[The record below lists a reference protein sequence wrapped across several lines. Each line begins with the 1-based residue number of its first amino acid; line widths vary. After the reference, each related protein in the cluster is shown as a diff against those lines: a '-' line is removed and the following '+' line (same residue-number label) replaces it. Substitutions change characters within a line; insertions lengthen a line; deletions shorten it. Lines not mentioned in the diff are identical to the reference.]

1 MREDGPV
8 IRAVGRHAV
17 GSGLAHAHPV
27 PVAPLMKGDA
37 APIHGHC
44 KPGASQPK
52 CLTEGRGLHLFV
64 AHQHGGHASGIGVP
78 RHGEGAL
85 HLLRGQIQVKRI
97 AQQCGH
103 LIKGKKRIL
112 PVTRYAFLPVA
123 LHAHQV
129 GQRLRKHRLR
139 RLGASAADGVVHHRN
154 GLSAVGNQL
163 VPGGGDRVRQLQSR
177 LIDLKLLSDDAD
189 GVYGDNTE
197 AAVRLFQQRMI
208 QLGLNGLELDGVA
221 TPGLVDLL
229 MSDLSV
235 YGFQAP
241 IYFDESAPLALS
253 EDDLYA
259 KACIVMEATTGNVLF
274 AHEADTQLYPAS
286 TTKIMT
292 LLLAL
297 ERGGLDQE
305 ITIPACAADVP
316 KDSSLVPVY
325 EGEQMPFLDLLYGL
339 IIRSGNDAANAVAE
353 LCAGS
358 VDAFV
363 ARMNAR
369 AYELGMTGTHF
380 VNPHGYHDP
389 DHYTTARDLATLTR
403 QGLTDPTFC
412 QIVTCLRYTLP
423 ATSKRGELV
432 IENAY
437 EIFKPDSPFY
447 IEGAAGVK
455 SGYTSRAGFCY
466 VGAAQRNGQTLIAV
480 ILDAP
485 TRNRAWTDLKRLF
498 AYGCAFLES

>member
-1 MREDGPV
+1 MKRLLALFLLLTVAFCAPASAETARRPL
-8 IRAVGRHAV
+8 A
-17 GSGLAHAHPV
+17 SGDT
-27 PVAPLMKGDA
+27 GDA
-37 APIHGHC
+37 VMEL
-44 KPGASQPK
+44 Q
-52 CLTEGRGLHLFV
+52 
-64 AHQHGGHASGIGVP
+64 
-78 RHGEGAL
+78 
-85 HLLRGQIQVKRI
+85 
-97 AQQCGH
+97 
-103 LIKGKKRIL
+103 
-112 PVTRYAFLPVA
+112 
-123 LHAHQV
+123 
-129 GQRLRKHRLR
+129 QRLQDLGLSTGKADGIYGKQTAAGVTEAQRLLAAAGYDVAQTGEADADTLALLFDPEAEATLR
-139 RLGASAADGVVHHRN
+139 TLRLGS
-154 GLSAVGNQL
+154 Q
-163 VPGGGDRVRQLQSR
+163 GDRVRQLQTR

-189 GVYGDNTE
+189 GVYGNNTE
-197 AAVRLFQQRMI
+197 AAVRLFEQRMI
-208 QLGLNGLELDGVA
+208 QLGLPGLTLDGVA
-221 TPGLVDLL
+221 TPGLVELI

-235 YGFQAP
+235 YGFEAP
-241 IYFDESAPLALS
+241 IYFDESAPLALT

-259 KACIVMEATTGNVLF
+259 KACIVMEASTGNVLF
-274 AHEADTQLYPAS
+274 SYEADTQLYPAS

-325 EGEQMPFLDLLYGL
+325 EGEQMPFLDLLYGMM
-339 IIRSGNDAANAVAE
+339 IRSGNDAANAVAE

-369 AYELGMTGTHF
+369 ARELGMTGTHF

-389 DHYTTARDLATLTR
+389 EHYTTARDLAILAR

-423 ATSKRGELV
+423 ATSQRSELV

-437 EIFKPDSPFY
+437 DIFKPDSPYY

-455 SGYTSRAGFCY
+455 SGYTSHAGFCY

-480 ILDAP
+480 LLDAP

-498 AYGCAFLES
+498 AYGFAFLAS

>member
-1 MREDGPV
+1 MKRLLALFLLLTVAFCAPASAETARRPL
-8 IRAVGRHAV
+8 A
-17 GSGLAHAHPV
+17 SGDT
-27 PVAPLMKGDA
+27 GDA
-37 APIHGHC
+37 VMEL
-44 KPGASQPK
+44 Q
-52 CLTEGRGLHLFV
+52 
-64 AHQHGGHASGIGVP
+64 
-78 RHGEGAL
+78 
-85 HLLRGQIQVKRI
+85 
-97 AQQCGH
+97 
-103 LIKGKKRIL
+103 
-112 PVTRYAFLPVA
+112 
-123 LHAHQV
+123 
-129 GQRLRKHRLR
+129 QRLQDLGLSTGKADGIYGKQTAAGVTEAQRLLAAAGYDVAQTGEADADTLALLFDPEAEATLR
-139 RLGASAADGVVHHRN
+139 TLRLGSR
-154 GLSAVGNQL
+154 
-163 VPGGGDRVRQLQSR
+163 GDRVRQLQTR

-189 GVYGDNTE
+189 GVYGNNTE
-197 AAVRLFQQRMI
+197 AAVRLFEQRMI
-208 QLGLNGLELDGVA
+208 QLGLPGLTLDGVA
-221 TPGLVDLL
+221 TPGLVELI

-235 YGFQAP
+235 YGFEAP
-241 IYFDESAPLALS
+241 IYFDESAPLALT

-259 KACIVMEATTGNVLF
+259 KACIVMEASTGNVLF
-274 AHEADTQLYPAS
+274 SYEADTQLYPAS

-325 EGEQMPFLDLLYGL
+325 EGEQMSFLDLLYGMM
-339 IIRSGNDAANAVAE
+339 IRSGNDAANAVAE

-369 AYELGMTGTHF
+369 ARELGMTGTHF

-389 DHYTTARDLATLTR
+389 EHYTTARDLAILAR

-423 ATSKRGELV
+423 ATSQRSELV

-437 EIFKPDSPFY
+437 DIFKPDSPYY

-455 SGYTSRAGFCY
+455 SGYTSHAGFCY

-480 ILDAP
+480 LLDAP

-498 AYGCAFLES
+498 AYGFAFLAS

>member
-1 MREDGPV
+1 MKRLLALFLLLTVAFCAPASAETARRPL
-8 IRAVGRHAV
+8 A
-17 GSGLAHAHPV
+17 SGDT
-27 PVAPLMKGDA
+27 GDA
-37 APIHGHC
+37 VMEL
-44 KPGASQPK
+44 Q
-52 CLTEGRGLHLFV
+52 
-64 AHQHGGHASGIGVP
+64 
-78 RHGEGAL
+78 
-85 HLLRGQIQVKRI
+85 
-97 AQQCGH
+97 
-103 LIKGKKRIL
+103 
-112 PVTRYAFLPVA
+112 
-123 LHAHQV
+123 
-129 GQRLRKHRLR
+129 QRLQDLGLSTGKADGIYGKQTAAGVTEAQRLLAAAGYDVAQTGEADADTLALLFDPEAEATLR
-139 RLGASAADGVVHHRN
+139 TLRLGSR
-154 GLSAVGNQL
+154 
-163 VPGGGDRVRQLQSR
+163 GDRVRQLQNR

-189 GVYGDNTE
+189 GVYGNNTE
-197 AAVRLFQQRMI
+197 AAVRLFEQRMI
-208 QLGLNGLELDGVA
+208 QLGLPGLTLDGVA
-221 TPGLVDLL
+221 TPGLVELI

-235 YGFQAP
+235 YGFEAP
-241 IYFDESAPLALS
+241 IYFDESTPLALS
-253 EDDLYA
+253 EDDLYS
-259 KACIVMEATTGNVLF
+259 KACIVMEASTGNVLF
-274 AHEADTQLYPAS
+274 SYEADTQLYPAS

-325 EGEQMPFLDLLYGL
+325 EGEQMPFLDLLYGMM
-339 IIRSGNDAANAVAE
+339 IRSGNDAANAVAE

-369 AYELGMTGTHF
+369 ARELGMTGTHF

-389 DHYTTARDLATLTR
+389 EHYTTARDLAILAR

-423 ATSKRGELV
+423 ATSQRSELV

-437 EIFKPDSPFY
+437 DIFKPDSPYY

-455 SGYTSRAGFCY
+455 SGYTSHAGFCY

-480 ILDAP
+480 LLDAP

-498 AYGCAFLES
+498 AYGFAFLAS

>member
-1 MREDGPV
+1 M
-8 IRAVGRHAV
+8 
-17 GSGLAHAHPV
+17 
-27 PVAPLMKGDA
+27 
-37 APIHGHC
+37 
-44 KPGASQPK
+44 
-52 CLTEGRGLHLFV
+52 
-64 AHQHGGHASGIGVP
+64 
-78 RHGEGAL
+78 
-85 HLLRGQIQVKRI
+85 
-97 AQQCGH
+97 
-103 LIKGKKRIL
+103 
-112 PVTRYAFLPVA
+112 
-123 LHAHQV
+123 
-129 GQRLRKHRLR
+129 
-139 RLGASAADGVVHHRN
+139 
-154 GLSAVGNQL
+154 
-163 VPGGGDRVRQLQSR
+163 
-177 LIDLKLLSDDAD
+177 
-189 GVYGDNTE
+189 
-197 AAVRLFQQRMI
+197 
-208 QLGLNGLELDGVA
+208 A

-235 YGFQAP
+235 YGFEAP

-380 VNPHGYHDP
+380 VNPHGPLHHRARPGHPHTAGANRPHLLP
-389 DHYTTARDLATLTR
+389 DRHLFA
-403 QGLTDPTFC
+403 
-412 QIVTCLRYTLP
+412 LRP
-423 ATSKRGELV
+423 S
-432 IENAY
+432 
-437 EIFKPDSPFY
+437 
-447 IEGAAGVK
+447 
-455 SGYTSRAGFCY
+455 C
-466 VGAAQRNGQTLIAV
+466 
-480 ILDAP
+480 
-485 TRNRAWTDLKRLF
+485 DLKAGGTGDRKRL
-498 AYGCAFLES
+498 

>member
-1 MREDGPV
+1 MKRLLALLLVLTVAFCAPAAAETARRPL
-8 IRAVGRHAV
+8 A
-17 GSGLAHAHPV
+17 SGDT
-27 PVAPLMKGDA
+27 GDA
-37 APIHGHC
+37 VVELQKRLQSLGLSTGEADGIYG
-44 KPGASQPK
+44 KQTAAGV
-52 CLTEGRGLHLFV
+52 TE
-64 AHQHGGHASGIGVP
+64 A
-78 RHGEGAL
+78 
-85 HLLRGQIQVKRI
+85 
-97 AQQCGH
+97 
-103 LIKGKKRIL
+103 
-112 PVTRYAFLPVA
+112 
-123 LHAHQV
+123 
-129 GQRLRKHRLR
+129 QRLLAAAGYDVAQTGEADADTLKLLFDPEAEATLR
-139 RLGASAADGVVHHRN
+139 TLRLGSR
-154 GLSAVGNQL
+154 
-163 VPGGGDRVRQLQSR
+163 GDRVRQLQIR
-177 LIDLKLLSDDAD
+177 LIDLKLLSDDAEGVSGYNTD
-189 GVYGDNTE
+189 G
-197 AAVRLFQQRMI
+197 AVRLFQQRI
-208 QLGLNGLELDGVA
+208 IPVGLNGLVLDGVA

-235 YGFQAP
+235 YGFEAP

-403 QGLTDPTFC
+403 QGLTDPNVRQFDHS
-412 QIVTCLRYTLP
+412 LRQPLP
-423 ATSKRGELV
+423 ATSTRRDMV
-432 IENAY
+432 IEYAY
-437 EIFKPDSPFY
+437 VLFKYDSLFY
-447 IEGAAGVK
+447 LAGAAGVK

-466 VGAAQRNGQTLIAV
+466 VGAAQRNGQSLIAV

-498 AYGCAFLES
+498 AYGFAFLES

>member
-1 MREDGPV
+1 MKRLLALLLVLTVAFCAPAAAETARRPL
-8 IRAVGRHAV
+8 A
-17 GSGLAHAHPV
+17 SGDT
-27 PVAPLMKGDA
+27 GDA
-37 APIHGHC
+37 VVELQKRLQSLGLSTGEADGIYG
-44 KPGASQPK
+44 KQTAAGV
-52 CLTEGRGLHLFV
+52 TE
-64 AHQHGGHASGIGVP
+64 A
-78 RHGEGAL
+78 
-85 HLLRGQIQVKRI
+85 
-97 AQQCGH
+97 
-103 LIKGKKRIL
+103 
-112 PVTRYAFLPVA
+112 
-123 LHAHQV
+123 
-129 GQRLRKHRLR
+129 QRLL
-139 RLGASAADGVVHHRN
+139 AAAGYDVAQTGEADADT
-154 GLSAVGNQL
+154 LKLLFDPEAEAT
-163 VPGGGDRVRQLQSR
+163 LQSR

-235 YGFQAP
+235 YGFEAP

-259 KACIVMEATTGNVLF
+259 KACIVMEATTGSVLF

-498 AYGCAFLES
+498 AYGFAFLES

>member
-1 MREDGPV
+1 MKRLLALFLLLTVAFCAPASAETARRPL
-8 IRAVGRHAV
+8 A
-17 GSGLAHAHPV
+17 SGDT
-27 PVAPLMKGDA
+27 GDA
-37 APIHGHC
+37 VMEL
-44 KPGASQPK
+44 Q
-52 CLTEGRGLHLFV
+52 
-64 AHQHGGHASGIGVP
+64 
-78 RHGEGAL
+78 
-85 HLLRGQIQVKRI
+85 
-97 AQQCGH
+97 
-103 LIKGKKRIL
+103 
-112 PVTRYAFLPVA
+112 
-123 LHAHQV
+123 
-129 GQRLRKHRLR
+129 QRLQDLGLSTGKADGIYGKQTAAGVTEAQRLLAAAGYDVAQTGEADADTLALLFDPEAEATLR
-139 RLGASAADGVVHHRN
+139 TLRLGSR
-154 GLSAVGNQL
+154 
-163 VPGGGDRVRQLQSR
+163 GDRVRQLQTR

-189 GVYGDNTE
+189 GVYGNNTE
-197 AAVRLFQQRMI
+197 AAVRLFEQRMI
-208 QLGLNGLELDGVA
+208 QLGLPGLTLDGVA
-221 TPGLVDLL
+221 TPGLVELI

-235 YGFQAP
+235 YGFEAP
-241 IYFDESAPLALS
+241 IYFDESAPLALT

-259 KACIVMEATTGNVLF
+259 KACIVMEASTGHVLF
-274 AHEADTQLYPAS
+274 SYEADTQLYPAS

-325 EGEQMPFLDLLYGL
+325 EGEQMPFLDLLYGMM
-339 IIRSGNDAANAVAE
+339 IRSGNDAANAVAE

-369 AYELGMTGTHF
+369 ARELGMTGTHF

-389 DHYTTARDLATLTR
+389 EHYTTARDLAILAR

-423 ATSKRGELV
+423 ATSQRSELV

-437 EIFKPDSPFY
+437 DIFKPDSPYY

-455 SGYTSRAGFCY
+455 SGYTSHAGFCY

-480 ILDAP
+480 LLDAP

-498 AYGCAFLES
+498 AYGFAFLAS

>member
-1 MREDGPV
+1 MKRLLALFLLLTVAFCAPASAETARRPL
-8 IRAVGRHAV
+8 A
-17 GSGLAHAHPV
+17 SGDT
-27 PVAPLMKGDA
+27 GDA
-37 APIHGHC
+37 VMEL
-44 KPGASQPK
+44 Q
-52 CLTEGRGLHLFV
+52 
-64 AHQHGGHASGIGVP
+64 
-78 RHGEGAL
+78 
-85 HLLRGQIQVKRI
+85 
-97 AQQCGH
+97 
-103 LIKGKKRIL
+103 
-112 PVTRYAFLPVA
+112 
-123 LHAHQV
+123 
-129 GQRLRKHRLR
+129 QRLQDLGLSTGKADGIYGKQTAAGVTEAQRLLAAAGYDVAQTGEADADTLALLFDPEAEATLR
-139 RLGASAADGVVHHRN
+139 TLRLGSR
-154 GLSAVGNQL
+154 
-163 VPGGGDRVRQLQSR
+163 GDRVRQLQNR

-189 GVYGDNTE
+189 GVYGNNTE
-197 AAVRLFQQRMI
+197 AAVRLFEQRMI
-208 QLGLNGLELDGVA
+208 QLGLPGLTLDGVA
-221 TPGLVDLL
+221 TPGLVELI

-235 YGFQAP
+235 YGFEAP
-241 IYFDESAPLALS
+241 IYFDESTPLALS
-253 EDDLYA
+253 EDDLYS
-259 KACIVMEATTGNVLF
+259 KACIVMEASTGNVLF
-274 AHEADTQLYPAS
+274 SYEADTQLYPAS

-297 ERGGLDQE
+297 ERSGLDQE

-325 EGEQMPFLDLLYGL
+325 EGEQMPFLDLLYGMM
-339 IIRSGNDAANAVAE
+339 IRSGNDAANAVAE

-369 AYELGMTGTHF
+369 ARELGMTGTHF

-389 DHYTTARDLATLTR
+389 EHYTTARDLAILAR

-423 ATSKRGELV
+423 ATSQRSELV

-437 EIFKPDSPFY
+437 DIFKPDSPYY

-455 SGYTSRAGFCY
+455 SGYTSHAGFCY

-480 ILDAP
+480 LLDAP

-498 AYGCAFLES
+498 AYGFAFLAS

>member
-1 MREDGPV
+1 MKRLLALFLLLMVAFCAPASAETARRPL
-8 IRAVGRHAV
+8 A
-17 GSGLAHAHPV
+17 SGDT
-27 PVAPLMKGDA
+27 GDA
-37 APIHGHC
+37 VMEL
-44 KPGASQPK
+44 Q
-52 CLTEGRGLHLFV
+52 
-64 AHQHGGHASGIGVP
+64 
-78 RHGEGAL
+78 
-85 HLLRGQIQVKRI
+85 
-97 AQQCGH
+97 
-103 LIKGKKRIL
+103 
-112 PVTRYAFLPVA
+112 
-123 LHAHQV
+123 
-129 GQRLRKHRLR
+129 QRLQDLGLSTGKADGIYGKQTAAGVTEAQRLLAAAGYDVAQTGEADADTLALLFDPDAEATLR
-139 RLGASAADGVVHHRN
+139 TLRLGSR
-154 GLSAVGNQL
+154 
-163 VPGGGDRVRQLQSR
+163 GDRVRQLQTR

-189 GVYGDNTE
+189 GVYGNNTE
-197 AAVRLFQQRMI
+197 AAVRLFEQRMI
-208 QLGLNGLELDGVA
+208 QLGLPGLTLDGVA
-221 TPGLVDLL
+221 TPGLVELI

-235 YGFQAP
+235 YGFEAP
-241 IYFDESAPLALS
+241 IYFDESAPLALT

-259 KACIVMEATTGNVLF
+259 KACIVMEASTGNVLF
-274 AHEADTQLYPAS
+274 SYEADTQLYPAS

-325 EGEQMPFLDLLYGL
+325 EGEQMPFLDLLYGMM
-339 IIRSGNDAANAVAE
+339 IRSGNDAANAVAE

-369 AYELGMTGTHF
+369 ARELGMTGTHF

-389 DHYTTARDLATLTR
+389 EHYTTARDLAILAR

-423 ATSKRGELV
+423 ATSQRSELV

-437 EIFKPDSPFY
+437 DIFTPDSPYY

-455 SGYTSRAGFCY
+455 SGYTSHAGFCY

-480 ILDAP
+480 LLDAP

-498 AYGCAFLES
+498 AYGFAFLAS

>member
-1 MREDGPV
+1 MKRLLALLLVLTVAFCAPAAAETTRRPL
-8 IRAVGRHAV
+8 A
-17 GSGLAHAHPV
+17 SGDT
-27 PVAPLMKGDA
+27 GDA
-37 APIHGHC
+37 VVELQKRLQSLGLSTGEADGIYG
-44 KPGASQPK
+44 KQTAAGV
-52 CLTEGRGLHLFV
+52 TE
-64 AHQHGGHASGIGVP
+64 A
-78 RHGEGAL
+78 
-85 HLLRGQIQVKRI
+85 
-97 AQQCGH
+97 
-103 LIKGKKRIL
+103 
-112 PVTRYAFLPVA
+112 
-123 LHAHQV
+123 
-129 GQRLRKHRLR
+129 QRLLAAAGYDVAQTGEADADTLKLLFDPEAEATLR
-139 RLGASAADGVVHHRN
+139 TLRLGSR
-154 GLSAVGNQL
+154 
-163 VPGGGDRVRQLQSR
+163 GDRVRQLQSR

-221 TPGLVDLL
+221 TPGLVELL

-235 YGFQAP
+235 YGFEAP

-423 ATSKRGELV
+423 ATSKRGELM

-498 AYGCAFLES
+498 AYGFAFLES

>member
-1 MREDGPV
+1 MFDPE
-8 IRAVGRHAV
+8 AEA
-17 GSGLAHAHPV
+17 
-27 PVAPLMKGDA
+27 
-37 APIHGHC
+37 
-44 KPGASQPK
+44 
-52 CLTEGRGLHLFV
+52 T
-64 AHQHGGHASGIGVP
+64 
-78 RHGEGAL
+78 
-85 HLLRGQIQVKRI
+85 LRT
-97 AQQCGH
+97 
-103 LIKGKKRIL
+103 L
-112 PVTRYAFLPVA
+112 
-123 LHAHQV
+123 
-129 GQRLRKHRLR
+129 
-139 RLGASAADGVVHHRN
+139 RLGS
-154 GLSAVGNQL
+154 Q
-163 VPGGGDRVRQLQSR
+163 GDRVRQLQSR

-208 QLGLNGLELDGVA
+208 QLGLSGLSLDGVA

-235 YGFQAP
+235 YGFEAP
-241 IYFDESAPLALS
+241 IYFDESTPLALS
-253 EDDLYA
+253 EDDLYS
-259 KACIVMEATTGNVLF
+259 KACIVMEASTGNVLF
-274 AHEADTQLYPAS
+274 SHEADTQHYPAS

-297 ERGGLDQE
+297 ERGGLE
-305 ITIPACAADVP
+305 EEVTIPACAADVP

-325 EGEQMPFLDLLYGL
+325 EGEQMTMLDLLHGL

-389 DHYTTARDLATLTR
+389 DHYTTARDLAILAR

-423 ATSKRGELV
+423 ATSKREPLV
-432 IENAY
+432 IENSY

-455 SGYTSRAGFCY
+455 SGYTSKAGFCY

-498 AYGCAFLES
+498 AYGFAFLAS

>member
-1 MREDGPV
+1 M
-8 IRAVGRHAV
+8 
-17 GSGLAHAHPV
+17 L
-27 PVAPLMKGDA
+27 
-37 APIHGHC
+37 
-44 KPGASQPK
+44 
-52 CLTEGRGLHLFV
+52 LFDPE
-64 AHQHGGHASGIGVP
+64 AEAT
-78 RHGEGAL
+78 
-85 HLLRGQIQVKRI
+85 LRT
-97 AQQCGH
+97 
-103 LIKGKKRIL
+103 L
-112 PVTRYAFLPVA
+112 
-123 LHAHQV
+123 
-129 GQRLRKHRLR
+129 
-139 RLGASAADGVVHHRN
+139 RLGSR
-154 GLSAVGNQL
+154 
-163 VPGGGDRVRQLQSR
+163 GDRVRQLQSR

-235 YGFQAP
+235 YGFEAP

-498 AYGCAFLES
+498 AYGFAFLES

>member
-1 MREDGPV
+1 MKRLLALFLLLTVAFCAPASAETARRPL
-8 IRAVGRHAV
+8 A
-17 GSGLAHAHPV
+17 SGDT
-27 PVAPLMKGDA
+27 GDA
-37 APIHGHC
+37 VMEL
-44 KPGASQPK
+44 Q
-52 CLTEGRGLHLFV
+52 
-64 AHQHGGHASGIGVP
+64 
-78 RHGEGAL
+78 
-85 HLLRGQIQVKRI
+85 
-97 AQQCGH
+97 
-103 LIKGKKRIL
+103 
-112 PVTRYAFLPVA
+112 
-123 LHAHQV
+123 
-129 GQRLRKHRLR
+129 QRLQDLGLSTGKADGIYGKQTAAGVTEAQRLLAAAGYDVAQTGEADADTLALLFDPEAEATLR
-139 RLGASAADGVVHHRN
+139 TLRLGSR
-154 GLSAVGNQL
+154 
-163 VPGGGDRVRQLQSR
+163 GDRVRQLQNR

-189 GVYGDNTE
+189 GVYGNNTE
-197 AAVRLFQQRMI
+197 AAVRLFEQRMI
-208 QLGLNGLELDGVA
+208 QLGLPGLTLDGVA
-221 TPGLVDLL
+221 TPGLVELI

-235 YGFQAP
+235 YGFEAP
-241 IYFDESAPLALS
+241 IYFDESAPLALT

-259 KACIVMEATTGNVLF
+259 KACIVMEASTGNVLF
-274 AHEADTQLYPAS
+274 SYEADTQLYPAS

-325 EGEQMPFLDLLYGL
+325 EGEQMPFLDLLYGMM
-339 IIRSGNDAANAVAE
+339 IRSGNDAANAVAE

-358 VDAFV
+358 LDAFV

-369 AYELGMTGTHF
+369 ARELGMTGTHF

-389 DHYTTARDLATLTR
+389 EHYTTARDLAILAR

-423 ATSKRGELV
+423 ATSQRSELV

-437 EIFKPDSPFY
+437 DIFKPDSPYY

-455 SGYTSRAGFCY
+455 SGYTSKAGFCY

-498 AYGCAFLES
+498 AYGFAFLAS

>member
-1 MREDGPV
+1 MKRLLALFLLLTVAFCAPASAETARRPL
-8 IRAVGRHAV
+8 A
-17 GSGLAHAHPV
+17 SGDT
-27 PVAPLMKGDA
+27 GDA
-37 APIHGHC
+37 VMEL
-44 KPGASQPK
+44 Q
-52 CLTEGRGLHLFV
+52 
-64 AHQHGGHASGIGVP
+64 
-78 RHGEGAL
+78 
-85 HLLRGQIQVKRI
+85 
-97 AQQCGH
+97 
-103 LIKGKKRIL
+103 
-112 PVTRYAFLPVA
+112 
-123 LHAHQV
+123 
-129 GQRLRKHRLR
+129 QRLQDLGLSTGKADGIYGKQTAAGVTEAQRLLAAAGYDVAQTGEADADTLALLFDPEAEATLR
-139 RLGASAADGVVHHRN
+139 TLRLGSR
-154 GLSAVGNQL
+154 
-163 VPGGGDRVRQLQSR
+163 GDRVRQLQNR

-189 GVYGDNTE
+189 GVYGNNTE
-197 AAVRLFQQRMI
+197 AAVRLFEQRMI
-208 QLGLNGLELDGVA
+208 QLGLPGLTLDGVA
-221 TPGLVDLL
+221 TPGLVELI

-235 YGFQAP
+235 YGFEAP
-241 IYFDESAPLALS
+241 IYFDESAPLALT

-259 KACIVMEATTGNVLF
+259 KACIVMEASTGNVLF
-274 AHEADTQLYPAS
+274 SYEADTQLYPAS

-325 EGEQMPFLDLLYGL
+325 EGEQMPFLDLLYGMM
-339 IIRSGNDAANAVAE
+339 IRSGNDAANAVAE

-369 AYELGMTGTHF
+369 ARELGMTGTHF

-389 DHYTTARDLATLTR
+389 EHYTTARDLAILAR

-423 ATSKRGELV
+423 ATSQRSELV

-437 EIFKPDSPFY
+437 DIFKPDSPYY

-455 SGYTSRAGFCY
+455 SGYTSHAGFCY

-480 ILDAP
+480 LLDAP

-498 AYGCAFLES
+498 AYGFAFLAS

>member
-1 MREDGPV
+1 MKRLLALFLLLTVAFCAPASAETARRPLASGDTGDAVMELQQRLQDLGLSTGKADGIYGKQTAAGV
-8 IRAVGRHAV
+8 TEAQRL
-17 GSGLAHAHPV
+17 LAAAGYDV
-27 PVAPLMKGDA
+27 AQTGEADADTLARLFDPVAEATLRT
-37 APIHGHC
+37 
-44 KPGASQPK
+44 QR
-52 CLTEGRGLHLFV
+52 RG
-64 AHQHGGHASGIGVP
+64 S
-78 RHGEGAL
+78 R
-85 HLLRGQIQVKRI
+85 
-97 AQQCGH
+97 
-103 LIKGKKRIL
+103 
-112 PVTRYAFLPVA
+112 
-123 LHAHQV
+123 
-129 GQRLRKHRLR
+129 
-139 RLGASAADGVVHHRN
+139 
-154 GLSAVGNQL
+154 
-163 VPGGGDRVRQLQSR
+163 GDRVRQLQTR

-189 GVYGDNTE
+189 GVYGNNTE
-197 AAVRLFQQRMI
+197 AAVRLFEQRMI
-208 QLGLNGLELDGVA
+208 QLGLPGLTLDGVA
-221 TPGLVDLL
+221 TPGLVELI

-235 YGFQAP
+235 YGFEAP
-241 IYFDESAPLALS
+241 IYFDESAPLALT

-259 KACIVMEATTGNVLF
+259 KACIVMEASTGNVLF
-274 AHEADTQLYPAS
+274 SYEADTQLYPAS

-325 EGEQMPFLDLLYGL
+325 EGEQMPFLDLLYGMM
-339 IIRSGNDAANAVAE
+339 IRSGNDAANAVAE

-369 AYELGMTGTHF
+369 ARELGMTGTHF

-389 DHYTTARDLATLTR
+389 EHYTTARDLAILAR

-423 ATSKRGELV
+423 ATSQRSDLV

-437 EIFKPDSPFY
+437 DIFKPDSPYY

-455 SGYTSRAGFCY
+455 SGYTSHAGFCY

-480 ILDAP
+480 LLDAP

-498 AYGCAFLES
+498 AYGFAFLAS

>member
-1 MREDGPV
+1 MKRLLALFLLLTVAFCAPASAETARRPL
-8 IRAVGRHAV
+8 A
-17 GSGLAHAHPV
+17 SGDT
-27 PVAPLMKGDA
+27 GDA
-37 APIHGHC
+37 VMEL
-44 KPGASQPK
+44 Q
-52 CLTEGRGLHLFV
+52 
-64 AHQHGGHASGIGVP
+64 
-78 RHGEGAL
+78 
-85 HLLRGQIQVKRI
+85 
-97 AQQCGH
+97 
-103 LIKGKKRIL
+103 
-112 PVTRYAFLPVA
+112 
-123 LHAHQV
+123 
-129 GQRLRKHRLR
+129 QRLQDLGLSTGKADGIYGKQTAAGVTEAQRLLAAAGYDVAQTGEADADTLALLFDPEAEATLR
-139 RLGASAADGVVHHRN
+139 TLRLGSR
-154 GLSAVGNQL
+154 
-163 VPGGGDRVRQLQSR
+163 GDRVRQLQNR

-189 GVYGDNTE
+189 GVYGNNTE
-197 AAVRLFQQRMI
+197 AAVRLFEQRMI
-208 QLGLNGLELDGVA
+208 QLGLPGLTLDGVA
-221 TPGLVDLL
+221 TPGLVELI

-235 YGFQAP
+235 YGFEAP
-241 IYFDESAPLALS
+241 IYFDESAPLALT

-259 KACIVMEATTGNVLF
+259 KACIVMEASTGNVLF
-274 AHEADTQLYPAS
+274 SYEADTQLYPAS

-325 EGEQMPFLDLLYGL
+325 EGEQMPFLDLLYGMM
-339 IIRSGNDAANAVAE
+339 IRSGNDAANAVAE

-369 AYELGMTGTHF
+369 ARELGMTGTHF

-389 DHYTTARDLATLTR
+389 EHYTTARDLAILAR

-423 ATSKRGELV
+423 ATSQRSELV

-437 EIFKPDSPFY
+437 DIFKPDSPYY

-455 SGYTSRAGFCY
+455 SGYTSKAGFCY

-498 AYGCAFLES
+498 AYGFAFLAS

>member
-1 MREDGPV
+1 MKRLLALFVVLLIAFCVPAAAETARQPL
-8 IRAVGRHAV
+8 A
-17 GSGLAHAHPV
+17 SGDT
-27 PVAPLMKGDA
+27 GDA
-37 APIHGHC
+37 VVELQ
-44 KPGASQPK
+44 KRLQS
-52 CLTEGRGLHLFV
+52 LGLSTGE
-64 AHQHGGHASGIGVP
+64 ADGIYGKQTAAGV
-78 RHGEGAL
+78 EEA
-85 HLLRGQIQVKRI
+85 
-97 AQQCGH
+97 
-103 LIKGKKRIL
+103 
-112 PVTRYAFLPVA
+112 
-123 LHAHQV
+123 
-129 GQRLRKHRLR
+129 QRLLAAAGYDVTQTGKADADTLALLFDPEAEATLR
-139 RLGASAADGVVHHRN
+139 TLRLGS
-154 GLSAVGNQL
+154 Q
-163 VPGGGDRVRQLQSR
+163 GDRVRQLQSR

-189 GVYGDNTE
+189 GVYGDNTD

-208 QLGLNGLELDGVA
+208 PLGLSGLCLDGVA

-235 YGFQAP
+235 YGFEAP
-241 IYFDESAPLALS
+241 IYFDESTPLALS
-253 EDDLYA
+253 EDDLYS
-259 KACIVMEATTGNVLF
+259 KACIVMEASTGNVLF
-274 AHEADTQLYPAS
+274 SHEADTQHYPAS

-297 ERGGLDQE
+297 ERGGLE
-305 ITIPACAADVP
+305 EEVTIPACAADVP

-325 EGEQMPFLDLLYGL
+325 EGEQMTMLDLLYGL

-389 DHYTTARDLATLTR
+389 DHYTTARDLAILAR

-423 ATSKRGELV
+423 ATSKREPLV
-432 IENAY
+432 IENSY

-455 SGYTSRAGFCY
+455 SGYTSKAGFCY

-498 AYGCAFLES
+498 AYGFAFLAS

>member
-1 MREDGPV
+1 MKRLLALFLLLTVAFCAPASAETARRPL
-8 IRAVGRHAV
+8 A
-17 GSGLAHAHPV
+17 SGDT
-27 PVAPLMKGDA
+27 GDA
-37 APIHGHC
+37 VMEL
-44 KPGASQPK
+44 Q
-52 CLTEGRGLHLFV
+52 
-64 AHQHGGHASGIGVP
+64 
-78 RHGEGAL
+78 
-85 HLLRGQIQVKRI
+85 
-97 AQQCGH
+97 
-103 LIKGKKRIL
+103 
-112 PVTRYAFLPVA
+112 
-123 LHAHQV
+123 
-129 GQRLRKHRLR
+129 QRLQDLGLSTGKADGIYGKQTAAGVTEAQRLLAAAGYDVAQTGEADADTLALLFDPEAEATLR
-139 RLGASAADGVVHHRN
+139 TLRLGS
-154 GLSAVGNQL
+154 Q
-163 VPGGGDRVRQLQSR
+163 GDRVRQLQNR

-189 GVYGDNTE
+189 GVYGNNTE
-197 AAVRLFQQRMI
+197 AAVRLFEQRMI
-208 QLGLNGLELDGVA
+208 QLGLPGLTLDGVA
-221 TPGLVDLL
+221 TPGLVELI

-235 YGFQAP
+235 YGFEAP
-241 IYFDESAPLALS
+241 IYFDESAPLALT

-259 KACIVMEATTGNVLF
+259 KACIVMEASTGNVLF
-274 AHEADTQLYPAS
+274 SYEADTQLYPAS

-325 EGEQMPFLDLLYGL
+325 EGEQMPFLDLLYGMM
-339 IIRSGNDAANAVAE
+339 IRSGNDAANAVAE

-369 AYELGMTGTHF
+369 ARELGMTGTHF

-389 DHYTTARDLATLTR
+389 EHYTTARDLAILAR

-423 ATSKRGELV
+423 ATSQRSELV

-437 EIFKPDSPFY
+437 DIFKPDSPYY

-455 SGYTSRAGFCY
+455 SGYTSHAGFCY

-480 ILDAP
+480 LLDAP

-498 AYGCAFLES
+498 AYGFAFLAS

>member
-1 MREDGPV
+1 MKRLLALLLVLTVAFCAPAAAETARRPL
-8 IRAVGRHAV
+8 A
-17 GSGLAHAHPV
+17 SGDT
-27 PVAPLMKGDA
+27 GDA
-37 APIHGHC
+37 VVELQKRLQSLGLSTGEADGIYG
-44 KPGASQPK
+44 KQTAAGV
-52 CLTEGRGLHLFV
+52 TE
-64 AHQHGGHASGIGVP
+64 A
-78 RHGEGAL
+78 
-85 HLLRGQIQVKRI
+85 
-97 AQQCGH
+97 
-103 LIKGKKRIL
+103 
-112 PVTRYAFLPVA
+112 
-123 LHAHQV
+123 
-129 GQRLRKHRLR
+129 QRLLAAAGYDVAQTGEADADTLKLLFDPEAEATLR
-139 RLGASAADGVVHHRN
+139 TLRLGS
-154 GLSAVGNQL
+154 Q
-163 VPGGGDRVRQLQSR
+163 GDRVRQLQSR

-235 YGFQAP
+235 YGFEAP

-297 ERGGLDQE
+297 ESGISLDTP
-305 ITIPACAADVP
+305 ITIPQQAAQIP
-316 KDSSLVPVY
+316 SDSSLVPVY

-498 AYGCAFLES
+498 AYGFAFLES

>member
-1 MREDGPV
+1 MKRL
-8 IRAVGRHAV
+8 
-17 GSGLAHAHPV
+17 LALFLLLT
-27 PVAPLMKGDA
+27 VAFCAPASAETARRPL
-37 APIHGHC
+37 
-44 KPGASQPK
+44 
-52 CLTEGRGLHLFV
+52 
-64 AHQHGGHASGIGVP
+64 ASGDT
-78 RHGEGAL
+78 GEAVMEL
-85 HLLRGQIQVKRI
+85 Q
-97 AQQCGH
+97 
-103 LIKGKKRIL
+103 
-112 PVTRYAFLPVA
+112 
-123 LHAHQV
+123 
-129 GQRLRKHRLR
+129 QRLQDLGLSTGEADGIYGKQTAAGVTEAQRLLAAAGYDVAQTGEADADTLTLLFDPEAEATLR
-139 RLGASAADGVVHHRN
+139 TLRLGSR
-154 GLSAVGNQL
+154 
-163 VPGGGDRVRQLQSR
+163 GDRVRQLQNR

-189 GVYGDNTE
+189 GVYGNNTE
-197 AAVRLFQQRMI
+197 AAVRLFEQRMI
-208 QLGLNGLELDGVA
+208 QLGLPGLTLDGVA
-221 TPGLVDLL
+221 TPGLVELI

-235 YGFQAP
+235 YGFEAP
-241 IYFDESAPLALS
+241 IYFDESAPLALT

-259 KACIVMEATTGNVLF
+259 KACIVMEASTGNVLF
-274 AHEADTQLYPAS
+274 SYEADTQLYPAS
-286 TTKIMT
+286 TTQIMT

-325 EGEQMPFLDLLYGL
+325 EGEQMPFLDLLYGMM
-339 IIRSGNDAANAVAE
+339 IRSGNDAANAVAE

-369 AYELGMTGTHF
+369 ARELGMTGTHF

-389 DHYTTARDLATLTR
+389 EHYTTARDLAILAR

-423 ATSKRGELV
+423 ATSQRSELV

-437 EIFKPDSPFY
+437 DIFKPDSPYY

-455 SGYTSRAGFCY
+455 SGYTSHAGFCY

-480 ILDAP
+480 LLDAP

-498 AYGCAFLES
+498 AYGFAFLAS

>member
-1 MREDGPV
+1 MKRLLALFLLLTVAFCAPASAETARRPL
-8 IRAVGRHAV
+8 A
-17 GSGLAHAHPV
+17 SGDT
-27 PVAPLMKGDA
+27 GDA
-37 APIHGHC
+37 VMEL
-44 KPGASQPK
+44 Q
-52 CLTEGRGLHLFV
+52 
-64 AHQHGGHASGIGVP
+64 
-78 RHGEGAL
+78 
-85 HLLRGQIQVKRI
+85 
-97 AQQCGH
+97 
-103 LIKGKKRIL
+103 
-112 PVTRYAFLPVA
+112 
-123 LHAHQV
+123 
-129 GQRLRKHRLR
+129 QRLQDLGLSTGKADGIYGKQTAAGVTEAQRLLAAAGYDVAQTGEADADTLALLFDPDAEATLR
-139 RLGASAADGVVHHRN
+139 TLRLGSR
-154 GLSAVGNQL
+154 
-163 VPGGGDRVRQLQSR
+163 GDRVRQLQNR

-189 GVYGDNTE
+189 GVYGNNTE
-197 AAVRLFQQRMI
+197 AAVRLFEQRMI
-208 QLGLNGLELDGVA
+208 QLGLPGLTLDGVA
-221 TPGLVDLL
+221 TPGLVELI

-235 YGFQAP
+235 YGFEAP
-241 IYFDESAPLALS
+241 IYFDESAPLALT

-259 KACIVMEATTGNVLF
+259 KACIVMEASTGNVLF
-274 AHEADTQLYPAS
+274 SYEADTQLYPAS

-325 EGEQMPFLDLLYGL
+325 EGEQMPFLDLLYGMM
-339 IIRSGNDAANAVAE
+339 IRSGNDAANAVAE

-369 AYELGMTGTHF
+369 ARELGMTGTHF

-389 DHYTTARDLATLTR
+389 EHYTTARDLAILAR

-423 ATSKRGELV
+423 ATSQRSELV

-437 EIFKPDSPFY
+437 DIFKPDSPYY

-455 SGYTSRAGFCY
+455 SGYTSHAGFCY

-480 ILDAP
+480 LLDAP

-498 AYGCAFLES
+498 AYGFAFLAS

>member
-1 MREDGPV
+1 MKRLLALFLLLTVAFCTPASAETARRPL
-8 IRAVGRHAV
+8 A
-17 GSGLAHAHPV
+17 SGDT
-27 PVAPLMKGDA
+27 GDA
-37 APIHGHC
+37 VMEL
-44 KPGASQPK
+44 Q
-52 CLTEGRGLHLFV
+52 
-64 AHQHGGHASGIGVP
+64 
-78 RHGEGAL
+78 
-85 HLLRGQIQVKRI
+85 
-97 AQQCGH
+97 
-103 LIKGKKRIL
+103 
-112 PVTRYAFLPVA
+112 
-123 LHAHQV
+123 
-129 GQRLRKHRLR
+129 QRLQDLGLSTGKADGIYGKQTAAGVTEAQRLLAAAGYDVAQTGEADADTLALLFDPEAEATLR
-139 RLGASAADGVVHHRN
+139 TLRLGSR
-154 GLSAVGNQL
+154 
-163 VPGGGDRVRQLQSR
+163 GDRVRQLQNR

-189 GVYGDNTE
+189 GVYGNNTE
-197 AAVRLFQQRMI
+197 AAVRLFEQRMI
-208 QLGLNGLELDGVA
+208 QLGLPGLTLDGVA
-221 TPGLVDLL
+221 TPGLVELI

-235 YGFQAP
+235 YGFEAP
-241 IYFDESAPLALS
+241 IYFDESAPLALT

-259 KACIVMEATTGNVLF
+259 KACIVMEASTGNVLF
-274 AHEADTQLYPAS
+274 SYEADTQLYPAS

-325 EGEQMPFLDLLYGL
+325 EGEQMPFLDLLYGMM
-339 IIRSGNDAANAVAE
+339 IRSGNDAANAVAE

-369 AYELGMTGTHF
+369 ARELGMTGTHF

-389 DHYTTARDLATLTR
+389 EHYTTARDLAILAR

-423 ATSKRGELV
+423 ATSQRSELV

-437 EIFKPDSPFY
+437 DIFKPDSPYY

-455 SGYTSRAGFCY
+455 SGYTSHAGFCY

-480 ILDAP
+480 LLDAP

-498 AYGCAFLES
+498 AYGFAFLAS

>member
-1 MREDGPV
+1 MAGRSLTKDETVACAAFGPDGGV
-8 IRAVGRHAV
+8 LCAGRGGNGAPPACFRRY
-17 GSGLAHAHPV
+17 GRRGGGIAKAS
-27 PVAPLMKGDA
+27 PVARP
-37 APIHGHC
+37 
-44 KPGASQPK
+44 
-52 CLTEGRGLHLFV
+52 V
-64 AHQHGGHASGIGVP
+64 
-78 RHGEGAL
+78 HGEADG
-85 HLLRGQIQVKRI
+85 IY
-97 AQQCGH
+97 
-103 LIKGKKRIL
+103 GKQTAAG
-112 PVTRYAFLPVA
+112 VTEA
-123 LHAHQV
+123 
-129 GQRLRKHRLR
+129 QRLLAAAGYDVAQTGEADADTLKLLFDPEAEATLR
-139 RLGASAADGVVHHRN
+139 TLRLGSR
-154 GLSAVGNQL
+154 
-163 VPGGGDRVRQLQSR
+163 GDRVRQLQSR

-235 YGFQAP
+235 YGFEAP

-498 AYGCAFLES
+498 AYGFAFLES

>member
-1 MREDGPV
+1 MKRLLALFLLLTVAFCAPASAETARRPL
-8 IRAVGRHAV
+8 A
-17 GSGLAHAHPV
+17 SGDT
-27 PVAPLMKGDA
+27 GDA
-37 APIHGHC
+37 VMEL
-44 KPGASQPK
+44 Q
-52 CLTEGRGLHLFV
+52 
-64 AHQHGGHASGIGVP
+64 
-78 RHGEGAL
+78 
-85 HLLRGQIQVKRI
+85 
-97 AQQCGH
+97 
-103 LIKGKKRIL
+103 
-112 PVTRYAFLPVA
+112 
-123 LHAHQV
+123 
-129 GQRLRKHRLR
+129 QRLQDLGLSTGKADGIYGKQTAAGVTEAQRLLAAAGYDVAQTGEADADTLALLFDPEAEAPQR
-139 RLGASAADGVVHHRN
+139 TQRLGSR
-154 GLSAVGNQL
+154 
-163 VPGGGDRVRQLQSR
+163 GDRVRQLQTR

-189 GVYGDNTE
+189 GVYGNNTE

-208 QLGLNGLELDGVA
+208 QLGLTGLTLDGVA
-221 TPGLVDLL
+221 TPGLVDLI

-235 YGFQAP
+235 YGFEAP
-241 IYFDESAPLALS
+241 IYFDESAPLALT

-259 KACIVMEATTGNVLF
+259 KACIVMEASTGNVLF
-274 AHEADTQLYPAS
+274 SYEADTQLYPAS

-325 EGEQMPFLDLLYGL
+325 EGEQMPFLDLLYGMM
-339 IIRSGNDAANAVAE
+339 IRSGNDAANAVAE

-369 AYELGMTGTHF
+369 ARELGMTGTHF

-389 DHYTTARDLATLTR
+389 EHYTTARDLAILAR

-423 ATSKRGELV
+423 ATSQRSELV

-437 EIFKPDSPFY
+437 DIFKPDSPYY

-455 SGYTSRAGFCY
+455 SGYTSHAGFCY

-480 ILDAP
+480 LLDAP

-498 AYGCAFLES
+498 AYGFAFLAS